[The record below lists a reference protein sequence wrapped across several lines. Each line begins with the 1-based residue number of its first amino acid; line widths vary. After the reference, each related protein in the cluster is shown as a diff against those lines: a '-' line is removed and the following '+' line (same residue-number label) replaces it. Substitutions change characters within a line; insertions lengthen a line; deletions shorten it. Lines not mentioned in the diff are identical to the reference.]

1 MNLVDRIAEAE
12 QRIRA
17 EIRETPLLLC
27 PSLSAETGGRVFLKL
42 ENQQLTGSF
51 KVRGALNKMLSLSA
65 EDRVRGVVT
74 ASSGNHGV
82 AVAYAGTLAGVVPTV
97 YLPEAAAPSKVA
109 KIRKLGAR
117 IEFFGHD
124 SGQAEVEAR
133 RVGEETGQVYLSP
146 YNDWDVVAGQGTI
159 GIELLGQCPT
169 LGAVVISVGGGG
181 LIGGIA
187 AWLKAHRPE
196 VLVVGSSPKNSCV
209 MAESVRRGEIL
220 DLPSLPTLSD
230 GTAGGVEP
238 GAITFELCRDL
249 VDQYD
254 LPEEPEIEAALRL
267 LFDEERL
274 VVEGAAAVAVAT
286 LRRHPGRFAGR
297 DVAVVLCGGNIGAD
311 AWCRVIRA
319 ESAASPRPRD

>member
-1 MNLVDRIAEAE
+1 MNLVDRIADAE
-12 QRIRA
+12 VRIRPHV
-17 EIRETPLLLC
+17 RETPLVLC

-42 ENQQLTGSF
+42 ENHQLTGSF
-51 KVRGALNKMLSLSA
+51 KVRGALNKMLSLSS
-65 EDRVRGVVT
+65 EDRDRGVVT

-82 AVAYAGTLAGVVPTV
+82 AVAYAGRLAGVVPTV
-97 YLPEAAAPSKVA
+97 YLPENAAPSKVA

-124 SGQAEVEAR
+124 SGLAEVEAR
-133 RVGEETGQVYLSP
+133 RVSERTGQVYLSP

-159 GIELLGQCPT
+159 GIELLRQCPS
-169 LGAVVISVGGGG
+169 LNAVIIAVGGGG

-187 AWLKAHRPE
+187 TWLKAHRPE
-196 VLVVGSSPKNSCV
+196 FLVMGSSPKNSCV
-209 MAESVRRGEIL
+209 MAESVLQGEIL

-230 GTAGGVEP
+230 GTAGGVER
-238 GAITFELCRDL
+238 GAVTFALCCDL

-254 LPEEPEIEAALRL
+254 LPEESEIEASLRL
-267 LFDEERL
+267 LFEEERL

-286 LRRHPGRFAGR
+286 LRRHPERVAGR

-311 AWCRVIRA
+311 VWCRVVKPA
-319 ESAASPRPRD
+319 ESGG

>member
-1 MNLVDRIAEAE
+1 MNLVDRIGAAE

-17 EIRETPLLLC
+17 HIRETPLVLC

-42 ENQQLTGSF
+42 ENLQLTGSF

-65 EDRVRGVVT
+65 EDRARGVVT
-74 ASSGNHGV
+74 ASSGNHGA
-82 AVAYAGTLAGVVPTV
+82 AVAYAGGLAGVVPTV
-97 YLPEAAAPSKVA
+97 YLPENAAPSKVA

-117 IEFFGHD
+117 IEFFGND
-124 SGQAEVEAR
+124 SGLAEVEAR
-133 RVGEETGQVYLSP
+133 RVSERTGQVYLSP

-159 GIELLGQCPT
+159 GIELLRQCPT
-169 LGAVVISVGGGG
+169 LGAVVVSVGGGG

-187 AWLKAHRPE
+187 TWLKAHRPE
-196 VLVVGSSPKNSCV
+196 FLVIGSSPKNSCV
-209 MAESVRRGEIL
+209 MVESVHHGEIL
-220 DLPSLPTLSD
+220 DIPSLPTLSD
-230 GTAGGVEP
+230 GTAGGVES

-254 LPEEPEIEAALRL
+254 LPEESDIESALRL

-286 LRRHPGRFAGR
+286 LRRHPERVTGR
-297 DVAVVLCGGNIGAD
+297 DVAVVLCGGNIGVD
-311 AWCRVIRA
+311 VWCRAVRPV
-319 ESAASPRPRD
+319 ESGG